1 MKTHF
6 YKRLKLIISKKYH
19 EIGSGISNAYVG
31 FTIIWAS
38 SISTIYRSYWAGDDW
53 PNSQTPYWIEW
64 RFGELNNLNIWSE
77 AMFWNDQWMRGAGRF
92 YPFSWIESRFV
103 FSYFQELWQY
113 KTYQFTLLFI
123 SGILF
128 VYVCYLLSKSHY
140 LCVIILA
147 SLSLTVQFRRD
158 FDPHLAFSAMLPSL
172 LIKIMIA
179 VIFAFRT
186 GKCNSS
192 QGAIIWSLLSG
203 VIYFSAI
210 STYEFGFLLFPMLF
224 IAFIAGIQQNAEL
237 KTRFSKNSYSK
248 YLLIS
253 TRFYPIFLS
262 WIGYAIFVFGY
273 LRPKALEV
281 SGAYVIDFSLSSVR
295 VLFSQIFSG
304 IPLISFKRIDLNI
317 SFTTVSILVVLL
329 LVATFSLR
337 NLFNEIQK
345 KSSTENL
352 IASKS
357 QKNKTLEALTL
368 VFALNMIFAPGFM
381 MSIQPVWWDQ
391 ASFTKSYLGV
401 MITEFGTS
409 LFIAIILRALI
420 IRNTLRVKN
429 NYRKKS

>member
-1 MKTHF
+1 
-6 YKRLKLIISKKYH
+6 
-19 EIGSGISNAYVG
+19 
-31 FTIIWAS
+31 
-38 SISTIYRSYWAGDDW
+38 
-53 PNSQTPYWIEW
+53 
-64 RFGELNNLNIWSE
+64 
-77 AMFWNDQWMRGAGRF
+77 
-92 YPFSWIESRFV
+92 
-103 FSYFQELWQY
+103 
-113 KTYQFTLLFI
+113 
-123 SGILF
+123 
-128 VYVCYLLSKSHY
+128 
-140 LCVIILA
+140 
-147 SLSLTVQFRRD
+147 
-158 FDPHLAFSAMLPSL
+158 MLPSL

>member
-1 MKTHF
+1 MKIPL
-6 YKRLKLIISKKYH
+6 YKRLKVLISKKYN
-19 EIGSGISNAYVG
+19 EVGLGISTAYVG
-31 FTIIWAS
+31 FTIIWAFN
-38 SISTIYRSYWAGDDW
+38 ISTIYRSYWAGDDW

-64 RFGELNNLNIWSE
+64 RFGELNNSNIWSE

-92 YPFSWIESRFV
+92 YPFSWIESRFI

-123 SGILF
+123 AGILF
-128 VYVCYLLSKSHY
+128 VYVCYLLSKSHL
-140 LCVIILA
+140 LCIIILA

-172 LIKIMIA
+172 LIKIMISI
-179 VIFAFRT
+179 IFAFRS
-186 GKCNSS
+186 GKCNGSM
-192 QGAIIWSLLSG
+192 GGIIWSLLAG
-203 VIYFSAI
+203 VFYFSAM

-224 IAFIAGIQQNAEL
+224 IAFVVGIQQNAKL
-237 KTRFSKNSYSK
+237 NADLSKKSYSK

-281 SGAYVIDFSLSSVR
+281 SGAYVIDFSLSSFR
-295 VLFSQIFSG
+295 VIFSQIFSG
-304 IPLISFKRIDLNI
+304 IPLISFRRIDFNF
-317 SFTTVSILVVLL
+317 SFTTILVLAILL
-329 LVATFSLR
+329 LVATISLR

-345 KSSTENL
+345 KSNTENL
-352 IASKS
+352 ISNKS
-357 QKNKTLEALTL
+357 QKNKTLEVLII

-381 MSIQPVWWDQ
+381 MSIQPVWWEQ
-391 ASFTKSYLGV
+391 AHFTKSYLGV

-420 IRNTLRVKN
+420 IRNTIRVTIHAK
-429 NYRKKS
+429 KKS